1 MNDREILRK
10 LAGEYAAFAFSDRN
24 REKIKLHQ
32 AVNDLNMIRP
42 IVLIDE
48 IPWWE
53 LAKEEDL
60 ILRCQDEDFRKVETM
75 LRQSLY
81 KLKYMPADFAVP
93 EYVGIPKIIHST
105 GIGVEVKEEQLGE
118 EESLVVSHSYQNVFR
133 EKGLEMLH
141 NPVITYDEK
150 ETVRQWSKI
159 GEAIGDI
166 LPVKMVGEPTGYG
179 LGCKTWDT
187 VATLMGVN
195 DLLINLMEEPE
206 FMHELAEKLTEIF
219 MSTVEQYAKL
229 NLIDT
234 ENLYCHS
241 TAASVTF
248 EEKTASDYTGVN
260 LKKVWGRGL
269 AQIFASVSPAMHDE
283 FDIQYMKK
291 AMEPFGYVYYGCCEP
306 LDRKIDILEQI
317 PNLRKIS
324 ITPWAD
330 INVAAEAIGEKY
342 VISCKPNPSQLALG
356 KVNREAVEAELTE
369 ILKACKKNNCSFEL
383 VLKDI
388 STVQGNPQCL
398 FEWEQLAMKL
408 VESY

>member
-10 LAGEYAAFAFSDRN
+10 LAGEYAKYAFSDRN
-24 REKIKLHQ
+24 QEKIKLHR
-32 AVNDLNMIRP
+32 AVNDLKMIRP

-53 LAKEEDL
+53 LAKEEEL
-60 ILRCQDEDFRKVETM
+60 ILRFQDKDFRNVESM
-75 LRQSLY
+75 LRQNLY

-93 EYVGIPKIIHST
+93 EYIEIPKIIHST
-105 GIGVEVKEEQLGE
+105 GIGVEVQEEKLGQE
-118 EESLVVSHSYQNVFR
+118 QSLVVSQSYHNVFR

-141 NPVITYDEK
+141 APVITYDEK
-150 ETVRQWSKI
+150 ETIRQWSKI
-159 GEAIGDI
+159 GEVIGDI
-166 LPVKMVGEPTGYG
+166 IPVKMVGEPTGYG

-195 DLLINLMEEPE
+195 DLLINLVEEPE
-206 FMHELAEKLTEIF
+206 FMHGLAEKLTEIF

-229 NLIDT
+229 DLIDT

-306 LDRKIDILEQI
+306 LDHKIDILEQI

-330 INVAAEAIGEKY
+330 INVAAEAIGKKY
-342 VISCKPNPSQLALG
+342 VVSCKPNPSQLALG
-356 KVNREAVEAELTE
+356 RLNKEAVEAELSE
-369 ILKACKKNNCSFEL
+369 IIKACRKNNCSFEL

-398 FEWEQLAMKL
+398 FEWEQIAMRL
-408 VESY
+408 LESY

>member
-1 MNDREILRK
+1 MDDRAILRK
-10 LAGEYAAFAFSDRN
+10 LAGEYAEFAFSEKN
-24 REKIKLHQ
+24 REKIRLHR

-42 IVLIDE
+42 IVLINE

-53 LAKEEDL
+53 LAKEEEL
-60 ILRCQDEDFRKVETM
+60 ILRCEDEDLRKIETM
-75 LRQSLY
+75 LRQDLY
-81 KLKYMPADFAVP
+81 KLKHMPADYAVP
-93 EYVGIPKIIHST
+93 EYIGVPKIIHST
-105 GIGVEVKEEQLGE
+105 GIGVEVQEEKLGE
-118 EESLVVSHSYQNVFR
+118 EQSAIVSHSYHNVFR

-166 LPVKMVGEPTGYG
+166 LPVKIVGEPTGYG

-195 DLLINLMEEPE
+195 DLLINLVEEPE

-219 MSTVEQYAKL
+219 MNTVDQYVKL

-241 TAASVTF
+241 ASASVTF
-248 EEKTASDYTGVN
+248 EDKTASDYTGVN

-330 INVAAEAIGEKY
+330 INIAAEAIGGRY

-356 KVNREAVEAELTE
+356 RLNREAVEAELSE
-369 ILKACKKNNCSFEL
+369 IIKACRKHQCSFEL

-388 STVQGNPQCL
+388 STIQGNPQCL
-398 FEWEQLAMKL
+398 FEWEQTAMRM